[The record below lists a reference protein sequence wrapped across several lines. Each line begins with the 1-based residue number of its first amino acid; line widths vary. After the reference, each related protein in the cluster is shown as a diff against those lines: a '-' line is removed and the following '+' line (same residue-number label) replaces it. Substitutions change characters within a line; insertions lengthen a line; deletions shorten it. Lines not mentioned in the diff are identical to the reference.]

1 MATNDHLNNDLNNN
15 TTGQDTLIDGSSN
28 VIVKPS
34 QTIEEFLDNEKNK
47 NRKDTWN
54 KLDRTTKL
62 QKLHQFAETYGKEK
76 SLPMKEIK
84 ILKQFF
90 KISLEKRKLQK
101 TKEVVYDK
109 IGGTIKSIP
118 GLMYNNT
125 SNQYTLRNT
134 EKKVSTLKSLTPT
147 ATKSL

>member
-1 MATNDHLNNDLNNN
+1 MATND
-15 TTGQDTLIDGSSN
+15 TTEGTTLLDGSLN
-28 VIVKPS
+28 EIVQPK
-34 QTIEEFLDNEKNK
+34 QTIEEFLDNEKIQ

-62 QKLHQFAETYGKEK
+62 QKLHRFAEAYGKEK

-90 KISLEKRKLQK
+90 KTSLEKRKLQK

-109 IGGTIKSIP
+109 DTGVIKSIP

-125 SNQYTLRNT
+125 SNQYTLRNLD
-134 EKKVSTLKSLTPT
+134 KKVSTLKSLTPT
-147 ATKSL
+147 ANKST

>member
-1 MATNDHLNNDLNNN
+1 MATND
-15 TTGQDTLIDGSSN
+15 TTEGTTLLDGSLN
-28 VIVKPS
+28 EIVLPK
-34 QTIEEFLDNEKNK
+34 QTIEEFLDNEKIQ

-62 QKLHQFAETYGKEK
+62 QKLHRFAEAYGKEK

-90 KISLEKRKLQK
+90 KTSLEKRKLQK

-109 IGGTIKSIP
+109 DTGVIKSIP

-125 SNQYTLRNT
+125 SNQYTLRNLD
-134 EKKVSTLKSLTPT
+134 KKVSTLKSLTPT
-147 ATKSL
+147 ANKST

>member
-1 MATNDHLNNDLNNN
+1 MDTNN
-15 TTGQDTLIDGSSN
+15 TTKETTLVVDASN
-28 VIVKPS
+28 EIIQPD
-34 QTIEEFLDNEKNK
+34 QTIEEFLDNEKIQ
-47 NRKDTWN
+47 NRKEAWN

-76 SLPMKEIK
+76 GLPMKEVK
-84 ILKQFF
+84 LLKQFF
-90 KISLEKRKLQK
+90 KTSLEKRKLQK

-109 IGGTIKSIP
+109 EGGIIKSIP

-134 EKKVSTLKSLTPT
+134 DKKVSTLKSLTPT
-147 ATKSL
+147 ANKTL